1 MANVKLTKIA
11 IKFGLQKL
19 LMPSILLT
27 SAHAIFV
34 YNYAISLHDFVNY
47 RQLS

>member
-11 IKFGLQKL
+11 IKFGLQIL
-19 LMPSILLT
+19 FMSLILLT